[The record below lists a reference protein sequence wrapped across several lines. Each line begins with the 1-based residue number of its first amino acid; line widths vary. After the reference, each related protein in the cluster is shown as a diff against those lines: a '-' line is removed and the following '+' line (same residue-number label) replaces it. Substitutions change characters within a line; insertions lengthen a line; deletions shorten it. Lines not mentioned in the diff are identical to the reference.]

1 MATLSLTRQMET
13 AIEEMNAAPTPY
25 YRKKYFKIALDLYN
39 NHPSIQ
45 RAWEYVEHAYYIV
58 DRFRRKAMVW
68 VAPSKCIDLGDISP
82 FEKGTNQV
90 YIVYFYGADGQIIYS
105 KPGTTVR
112 LIKDRI
118 KEELTSYRKNGV
130 CSARLMRLWD
140 CGEMPPEGLESNL
153 RAHYIKKYPDTF
165 VKNDR
170 FAGVHADLDD
180 ADRLA
185 AEYLTRA

>member
-13 AIEEMNAAPTPY
+13 AIEEMNAASTPY

-68 VAPSKCIDLGDISP
+68 VTPSKCIDLGDISP

-90 YIVYFYGADGQIIYS
+90 YIIYFYGADGQIIYS

-153 RAHYIKKYPDTF
+153 RAHYIKKYPGTF